1 MQDQN
6 ISVPSRQDVWF
17 GRIEDW
23 KTSGLSIVQYCED
36 NGLSYKTFSNWRRR
50 FSLGQSSVHI
60 DASKIDAQK
69 LASAKFVAGRIAQAS
84 ACPSLL
90 LEHRSGWR
98 LHLPVGTTN
107 ATLAELLRSVCI

>member
-23 KTSGLSIVQYCED
+23 KTSGLSIV
-36 NGLSYKTFSNWRRR
+36 
-50 FSLGQSSVHI
+50 HI

-69 LASAKFVAGRIAQAS
+69 LASAKFDAGRIAQAS